1 MKNYFAKYAHWS
13 VLCIIFILVV
23 LYYFFS
29 AGYYGSTENIT
40 HFLYSKWAF
49 QMPEFFIYPWARP
62 LYTALSA
69 PFAQLGFKWVQMLN
83 VLLGM
88 ATAYYCYRIAKLL
101 NIHPALPV
109 IIFVCFT
116 PMYFIMMP
124 TALTEILF
132 SFVLVFSCYL
142 FLSGHYYASAIV
154 ISFLP
159 FARSEGFFIL
169 FFYFL
174 ALLYVKKYKPIPLL
188 AMGTL
193 FFSLVGWYHYKD
205 FFWVFT
211 QFPYQVH
218 HGLYNIHGE
227 LFHFVKYYDE
237 IIGLP
242 LAILFIIGTLQVLK
256 EIFSRDRT
264 LRNSSVILCLL
275 SLFPFLF
282 YLSLHSFLYWQAL
295 GASVGL
301 TRVMAGVTPLAVII
315 SLKGLAALF
324 QYLRIS
330 KLLRNIISGVFVLL
344 VIYSSF
350 RLYPIPYQQSSE
362 EETIFRASRWVKDSP
377 YVNNLQFFTD
387 LTTPYVL
394 GINPFFNNPPK
405 GKLIYECV
413 WLNIIDEGSV
423 VLWESRF
430 GNNESKIP
438 LDSIFSHPRMKLIK
452 SFYPSNMAIPSGEKS
467 YCCMVFITCSGNPR
481 YDNYAIRDSL
491 NDALVAEH
499 RLKTLLLN
507 SFDQSTDV
515 GNTLLLSKD
524 TVHHGKFSFRMDEKT
539 TFSPGFSQQ
548 VKDLQIKQ
556 RDSSG
561 QVIEAKGI
569 DVVLYVYLLKP
580 LKPSNSL
587 LVMSVEH
594 NNESYSYISLNL
606 NGQKFKQNEWNR
618 VFLSARLPEFQSPED
633 VIKIY
638 VWNPDKQVFYM
649 DEMQIFLTK

>member
-1 MKNYFAKYAHWS
+1 
-13 VLCIIFILVV
+13 
-23 LYYFFS
+23 
-29 AGYYGSTENIT
+29 
-40 HFLYSKWAF
+40 
-49 QMPEFFIYPWARP
+49 MP
-62 LYTALSA
+62 
-69 PFAQLGFKWVQMLN
+69 
-83 VLLGM
+83 
-88 ATAYYCYRIAKLL
+88 
-101 NIHPALPV
+101 
-109 IIFVCFT
+109 
-116 PMYFIMMP
+116 
-124 TALTEILF
+124 
-132 SFVLVFSCYL
+132 
-142 FLSGHYYASAIV
+142 
-154 ISFLP
+154 
-159 FARSEGFFIL
+159 
-169 FFYFL
+169 
-174 ALLYVKKYKPIPLL
+174 
-188 AMGTL
+188 
-193 FFSLVGWYHYKD
+193 
-205 FFWVFT
+205 
-211 QFPYQVH
+211 
-218 HGLYNIHGE
+218 
-227 LFHFVKYYDE
+227 
-237 IIGLP
+237 
-242 LAILFIIGTLQVLK
+242 
-256 EIFSRDRT
+256 
-264 LRNSSVILCLL
+264 
-275 SLFPFLF
+275 
-282 YLSLHSFLYWQAL
+282 
-295 GASVGL
+295 
-301 TRVMAGVTPLAVII
+301 
-315 SLKGLAALF
+315 
-324 QYLRIS
+324 LRIS